1 MKKII
6 FASALVAG
14 LGMLGSCS
22 NDDVV
27 AVGGGMPG
35 ISGND
40 LIPVELGVNGP
51 SVSVQKRG
59 IGTVGDMAENDS
71 NIWRGETLY
80 LLMMERSVRNGA
92 GDADIIKWDFSK
104 WSYLPDGQDDEED
117 NYTQVVNFANV
128 AVLTP
133 DQRLPQFADSK
144 ALTWLS
150 ETTPKYYPNSGTHD
164 FFAYHIDDAGLNSN
178 ALVDSVRVEDGDTL
192 AYAKYVQFTIDGTQD
207 LMNGMAENMQ
217 GEPDAQTNAGF
228 SAQTARAGVTPNIN
242 MRHLLTRFTFTVQ
255 GADAT
260 AQNITVEKIQ
270 IVSKNTGKMLVA
282 YDASREAVKMD
293 SLLFMPAMDT
303 LQVKG
308 RLWGNSTMDIEP
320 EVTIDSV
327 AAENDGQG
335 FEKQVFGH
343 AIMVAPGEESYT
355 MFVTLK
361 QTFDVTNPDYT
372 EDADDTQD
380 PIGSTTLER
389 KIVINNAQG
398 IEQADAVAQPGSS
411 YAVNVKVYGMAK
423 IEVDATLQGW
433 EDGGDIEVDTNVQ

>member
-1 MKKII
+1 
-6 FASALVAG
+6 
-14 LGMLGSCS
+14 MLGSCS

-35 ISGND
+35 ISDNG

-59 IGTVGDMAENDS
+59 IGTVGDIADNDS
-71 NIWRGETLY
+71 NIWRGETLR

-92 GDADIIKWDFSK
+92 DDSDSIKWDFSK
-104 WSYLPDGQDDEED
+104 WSYVADGED
-117 NYTQVVNFANV
+117 TETEVVNFNNV

-133 DQRLPQFADSK
+133 DQRDPKFATSN
-144 ALTWLS
+144 ALTWLA

-164 FFAYHIDDAGLNSN
+164 FFAYHIDDAGLNGN
-178 ALVDSVRVEDGDTL
+178 ALVDSVRIEDGDTL
-192 AYAKYVQFTIDGTQD
+192 AQAKFVWFNIDGTQD
-207 LMNGMAENMQ
+207 LMNGMAENME
-217 GEPDAQTNAGF
+217 GEPDAQTNVGF

-242 MRHLLTRFTFTVQ
+242 MQHLLTRFTFTVQ

-270 IVSKNTGKMLVA
+270 IVSKRTGKMLVA
-282 YDASREAVKMD
+282 YDASKEAVKMD
-293 SLLFMPAMDT
+293 SLIFMPLAAGVQTTPATPAIDT
-303 LQVKG
+303 LQVKS
-308 RLWGNSTMDIEP
+308 RLFGNSAMNIDP
-320 EVTIDSV
+320 EVEIDSV
-327 AAENDGQG
+327 AAQNDGPG

-361 QTFDVTNPDYT
+361 QVYDVTHPEYGDGLAN
-372 EDADDTQD
+372 ED

-389 KIVINNAQG
+389 EIKIPSGDV
-398 IEQADAVAQPGSS
+398 VAQPGSS
-411 YAVNVKVYGMAK
+411 YAVNVLVYGMAK
-423 IEVDATLQGW
+423 IEVEATLQGW
-433 EDGGDIEVDTNVQ
+433 EDGGEITVDTNVQD